1 MRRSEL
7 HHRPILRVVQFS
19 NATVRAGAEEVALGL
34 FRGLN
39 PDRFRTYLVCPP
51 PLLKAFGE
59 PSRDGR
65 AWGLD
70 LQNPWQWPENR
81 EFLSFLKAECIDIL
95 HAHMTRAALATV
107 PLARI
112 AKVPVVVQSCH
123 GREGWRRNWASRQF
137 WVDRGLAKWTDA
149 TIAVSESTKRY
160 LITEKKLDPGKI
172 VVISNGRNLNGSPP
186 DPAYLARLRQT
197 LGLVTGGPVVG
208 VFARLEEQKGHRFLL
223 DALPAVRERVG
234 AVTVLLVGDGRLRSA
249 LENRVEELGLA
260 KTVTFTGYRED
271 AIQLMALCDLVVL
284 PSLYEGMPL
293 VPIEAAI
300 LGKAV
305 VATAVEGTSEVI
317 ADGLTGILV
326 PPRNP
331 PALAQGIVRL
341 ILNPGLRNEMG
352 KRGRARARELFSQ
365 ERHLRDTAA
374 CYEGL
379 FEKCCKSCVK

>member
-1 MRRSEL
+1 M
-7 HHRPILRVVQFS
+7 
-19 NATVRAGAEEVALGL
+19 RAGAEEVALGL
-34 FRGLN
+34 FRGLD
-39 PDRFRTYLVCPP
+39 PERYRTYLVCPP
-51 PLLKAFGE
+51 PLLEAFGE
-59 PSRDGR
+59 SSRDGR

-70 LQNPWQWPENR
+70 LQNPWQWPQNR
-81 EFLSFLKAECIDIL
+81 EFLRFLKTERIDIL

-123 GREGWRRNWASRQF
+123 GREGWRRSWTSRQF
-137 WVDRGLAKWTDA
+137 WVDRRLAKWTDA

-160 LITEKKLDPGKI
+160 LITEKRLDPGKV
-172 VVISNGRNLNGSPP
+172 VVICNGRNLNGSPA
-186 DPAYLARLRQT
+186 DPAYLGCLREK
-197 LGLVTGGPVVG
+197 LGLVTGRPVIG

-223 DALPAVRERVG
+223 DALPEVLGRVG
-234 AVTVLLVGDGRLRSA
+234 AVRVLMVGDGRLRPA
-249 LENRVEELGLA
+249 MEKRVEELGL
-260 KTVTFTGYRED
+260 TENVTFTGYRED

-293 VPIEAAI
+293 APIEAAV

-305 VATAVEGTSEVI
+305 VATAVEGTGEVI

-326 PPRNP
+326 PPRNA
-331 PALAQGIVRL
+331 PALAEGIIRL

-352 KRGRARARELFSQ
+352 KRGRARACELFSQ
-365 ERHLRDTAA
+365 ERHLRETAA

-379 FEKCCKSCVK
+379 FQKRCNSCVNKAA